1 MKKLT
6 VLLVLVASLLL
17 LISVAS
23 AAPITYNSGFQVQN
37 LSGNPAEIIVNFYA
51 QDGTLSHSLTDTIAA
66 NDSKTFFPL
75 PTAVGAGFNGSVVI
89 SSTESIA
96 SIANILGDGLEFG
109 ASYGSFDGG
118 AQSVNLPL
126 IMKGNAGEFD
136 TWFNVQNAGS
146 TDVDVSVNYAGT
158 ACVETYP
165 GLKPGAAHTFDQ
177 ASNTCLPSPYVGAAS
192 VTSKINGSPGGSI
205 VATVMETGNETLYA
219 YNGFTSGSTAPVMPL
234 TQFNNGKYST
244 GIQIQNT
251 GGTNTNVTVSYTPV
265 AGAGTA
271 CTETQ
276 TIKAGNSAT
285 FGLFAF
291 TYAPPL
297 GTTDC
302 AFGTKFVGS
311 ARVSTNSAGHELVS
325 IINQTNFANYGSS
338 YNGFDPASATS
349 SVTMPLIMDRNAGWY
364 TGFNVMNVGASNTT
378 VICNFT
384 NTSYS
389 VSQAVPP
396 GGALNDL
403 QLNKIADRYV
413 GSAVCNASAGGSIVA
428 VVNELGN
435 SSTADLLLTYEGFN
449 Q

>member
-6 VLLVLVASLLL
+6 VLIVLVASLLL

-37 LSGNPAEIIVNFYA
+37 LSSNPAEVIINFYE
-51 QDGTLSHSLTDTIAA
+51 QNGTVKHSITDTIAA
-66 NDSKTFFPL
+66 NDSKTYFPL
-75 PTAVGAGFNGSVVI
+75 PTEVGPGFNGSVVI
-89 SSTESIA
+89 SSNEPIA
-96 SIANILGDGLEFG
+96 SIANVLGDGLEFG
-109 ASYGSFDGG
+109 ASYGSFEGG
-118 AQSVNLPL
+118 APSVNLPL
-126 IMKGNAGEFD
+126 IMKGNVGEFD

-146 TDVDVSVNYAGT
+146 SDTDVSVSYAGT
-158 ACVETYP
+158 SCTENFPA
-165 GLKPGAAHTFDQ
+165 LKPGAAHTFDQ
-177 ASNTCLPSPYVGAAS
+177 ADNACLPAGYVGAAS
-192 VTSKINGSPGGSI
+192 VTASSGGSI
-205 VATVMETGNETLYA
+205 VATVIETGHETLFA
-219 YNGFTSGSTAPVMPL
+219 YNGFTTGSTEPVMPL
-234 TQFNNGKYST
+234 AQFNNGGYST

-251 GGTNTNVTVSYTPV
+251 GGTATDVTVSFTPV

-276 TIKAGNSAT
+276 TITAGNSAT

-291 TYAPPL
+291 TYSPPL

-302 AFGTKFVGS
+302 ALGLKFVGS
-311 ARVSTNSAGHELVS
+311 ARVSANSAGNELVS
-325 IINQTNFANYGSS
+325 IVNQTNFANYGSS
-338 YNGFDPASATS
+338 YNGFDPASATA
-349 SVTMPLIMDRNAGWY
+349 SVTMPLIMDRNAGFY
-364 TGFNVMNVGASNTT
+364 TGFNVMNVGSSNTT
-378 VICNFT
+378 VNCTFT
-384 NTSYS
+384 NTTYT
-389 VSQAVPP
+389 VSQAVAP

-435 SSTADLLLTYEGFN
+435 STTADLLFTYEGFN